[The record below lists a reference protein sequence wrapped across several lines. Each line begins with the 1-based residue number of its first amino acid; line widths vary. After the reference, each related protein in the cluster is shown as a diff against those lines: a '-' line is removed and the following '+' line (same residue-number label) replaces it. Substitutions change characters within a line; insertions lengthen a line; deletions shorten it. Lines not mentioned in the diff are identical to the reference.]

1 MMYVRTYVSVT
12 LRNVAV
18 TSCRNV
24 ANQRSYVI
32 IIARKEGGAWQR
44 IIINAPQAVDRGE
57 GQGMAEVN
65 GAGPSAMVVEKD
77 AVGPSAMVVESDNVG
92 PSPIVTE
99 VGRYAQSSRPGGQLS
114 QHL

>member
-1 MMYVRTYVSVT
+1 MMYVRTYIRTYVSVT

-18 TSCRNV
+18 TSRRNV

-32 IIARKEGGAWQR
+32 IIVRKEGGAWER

-57 GQGMAEVN
+57 GQG
-65 GAGPSAMVVEKD
+65 AGPSAMVVEKD
-77 AVGPSAMVVESDNVG
+77 VVGPL
-92 PSPIVTE
+92 PTVTE
-99 VGRYAQSSRPGGQLS
+99 VGRYVQSSRPDGQLS